1 MPKYVIVKI
10 SFIYG
15 NNLPPFTLTN
25 QQRVTMYAQFQ
36 EQSNVIINQLVKR
49 IMKSGKVSRQEYSLL
64 TSSLLVNA
72 YINAELRT
80 EIDCIFNFTQT
91 GRLQLIDR

>member
-1 MPKYVIVKI
+1 
-10 SFIYG
+10 
-15 NNLPPFTLTN
+15 
-25 QQRVTMYAQFQ
+25 MYAQVQ

-80 EIDCIFNFTQT
+80 EIDCIFDFTQT
-91 GRLQLIDR
+91 GRLQIIDR

>member
-1 MPKYVIVKI
+1 
-10 SFIYG
+10 
-15 NNLPPFTLTN
+15 
-25 QQRVTMYAQFQ
+25 MYAQVQ

-80 EIDCIFNFTQT
+80 EIDCIFDFTQT

>member
-1 MPKYVIVKI
+1 
-10 SFIYG
+10 
-15 NNLPPFTLTN
+15 
-25 QQRVTMYAQFQ
+25 MYAQFQ

>member
-1 MPKYVIVKI
+1 
-10 SFIYG
+10 
-15 NNLPPFTLTN
+15 
-25 QQRVTMYAQFQ
+25 MYAQFQ

-80 EIDCIFNFTQT
+80 EIDCIFDFTQT

>member
-1 MPKYVIVKI
+1 
-10 SFIYG
+10 
-15 NNLPPFTLTN
+15 
-25 QQRVTMYAQFQ
+25 MYAQFQ
-36 EQSNVIINQLVKR
+36 EQSNVIINQLVKK

-80 EIDCIFNFTQT
+80 EIDCIFDFTQT